1 MDDSSTTIGII
12 KSAVYINIMYTRSS
26 YLSESYKDEN
36 DHADGNDTA
45 KNEWVSSLPQVDLLN
60 KTVD

>member
-12 KSAVYINIMYTRSS
+12 KSAVYIIYTRSS